1 MRMRSRVL
9 PLLGLLSLAA
19 LPASAQEARSERADV
34 AKIRDDQFKWFIG
47 AQGGALFF
55 GTQAQTQSGIPTG
68 GMHLGIV
75 ARNAGLMLSVDEA
88 FGDNE
93 PTGYQAIFTDEFGSP
108 FFYQTSVSF
117 DRIRRYGFTLTGYP
131 VRGSTEPY
139 LGLGFGLLQVINPEL
154 TGTYADEAEAL
165 LAQKLASEAAAS
177 AFLHFTAGVQFR
189 LGGVSAF
196 GQYQIAT
203 APGQE
208 ICTLSDLQCTDGAPI
223 VTNLLR
229 GTSHSIMGGIRI
241 SLGRAK
247 QDITGGGY

>member
-19 LPASAQEARSERADV
+19 LPVSAQEARSERADV
-34 AKIRDDQFKWFIG
+34 AKVRSDQFKWFVG

-68 GMHLGIV
+68 GLHLGVV
-75 ARNAGLMLSVDEA
+75 ARNAGMMLSVDEG
-88 FGDNE
+88 FGSNE
-93 PTGYQAIFTDEFGSP
+93 PTGYQAISVDEFGVP
-108 FFYQTSVSF
+108 FFYQTTVSF

-131 VRGSTEPY
+131 VRGNTEPY
-139 LGLGFGLLQVINPEL
+139 LGVGFGILQVINPEL

-165 LAQKLASEAAAS
+165 VAQKLASDAAAS
-177 AFLHFTAGVQFR
+177 GFLHFTAGIQFR
-189 LGGVSAF
+189 FAGVSAF

-208 ICTLSDLQCTDGAPI
+208 ICALSNLQCTDGGAI

-229 GTSHSIMGGIRI
+229 GTTHSIMGGIRI
-241 SLGRAK
+241 SMGKAK
-247 QDITGGGY
+247 QEITGGGY